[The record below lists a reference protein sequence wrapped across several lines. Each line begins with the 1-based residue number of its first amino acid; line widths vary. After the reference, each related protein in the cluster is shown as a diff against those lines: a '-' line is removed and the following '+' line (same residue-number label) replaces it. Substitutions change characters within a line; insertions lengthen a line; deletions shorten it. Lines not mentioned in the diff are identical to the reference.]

1 MNPIQILARSS
12 IDDLTPEE
20 ESALSRELTAAYH
33 MDEAAASSLE
43 VQRIAEKVRGRM
55 DENRRQEAFV
65 AQEAASD
72 L

>member
-1 MNPIQILARSS
+1 MNPIQILARSG

-20 ESALSRELTAAYH
+20 ESVLSRELTAAYH

-55 DENRRQEAFV
+55 DEDRRKDAIITEEAT
-65 AQEAASD
+65 SGR
-72 L
+72 